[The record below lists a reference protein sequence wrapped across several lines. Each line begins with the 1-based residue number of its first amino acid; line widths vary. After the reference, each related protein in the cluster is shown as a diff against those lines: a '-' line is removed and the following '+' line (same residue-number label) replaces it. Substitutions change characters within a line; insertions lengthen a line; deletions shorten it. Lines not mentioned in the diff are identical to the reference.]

1 MKRLLIL
8 VCAVAVNL
16 TSFGWGQKGH
26 DTIAYIAECNLTPD
40 VYSKVVKAL
49 GNHSL
54 VYYANWMDNASHTPE
69 YRYTKTWHYANVDK
83 GYTYESMEKNERGD
97 AVVAINDIVGK
108 LKSGKLTPEQE
119 NINLRFL
126 IHLVGDIH
134 APMHAG
140 HLSDLGG
147 NKIMIKFFGRDK
159 KLHSIWDTD
168 LVEFSHKWSY
178 TEWQQ
183 QLDRLCPPED
193 KAAIATGEPIDWLK
207 ESQEIAT
214 DIYINT
220 PAKTKVSF
228 GYVAYYT
235 PIIEKRFLAAGLRL
249 AKLLNEIYGDKCE

>member
-8 VCAVAVNL
+8 ICAVAVNL

-26 DTIAYIAECNLTPD
+26 DTVAYIAECNLAPE
-40 VYSKVVKAL
+40 VYRKVVQAL

-54 VYYANWMDNASHTPE
+54 VYYANWMDNASYTPE

-83 GYTYESMEKNERGD
+83 GFTYETMPKNEKGD
-97 AVVAINDIVGK
+97 VVAAIDEIAAE

-140 HLSDLGG
+140 HSNDLGG
-147 NKIMIKFFGRDK
+147 NKIMVKFFGRNK

-193 KAAIATGEPIDWLK
+193 KAAIAVGRPADWLN
-207 ESQEIAT
+207 ESREIASG
-214 DIYINT
+214 IYIST

-228 GYVAYYT
+228 GYVAYYA
-235 PIIEKRFLAAGLRL
+235 PVIEKRLLAGGLRL
-249 AKLLNEIYGDKCE
+249 AKLLNEIYGGGCE

>member
-1 MKRLLIL
+1 MKRLLIFA
-8 VCAVAVNL
+8 CALLSSL

-40 VYSKVVKAL
+40 VYAKVVKAL

-54 VYYANWMDNASHTPE
+54 VYYANWLDNASHTPE
-69 YRYTKTWHYANVDK
+69 YRYTKTWHYANIDK
-83 GYTYESMEKNERGD
+83 GLTYETMPKNEHGD
-97 AVVAINDIVGK
+97 VVTAIGDIVAK

-147 NKIMIKFFGRDK
+147 NKIMIKFFGRDY
-159 KLHSIWDTD
+159 KLHAIWDTNII
-168 LVEFSHKWSY
+168 EFCHKWSY

-183 QLDRLCPPED
+183 QLDKYCPAEE
-193 KAAIATGEPIDWLK
+193 KERIAQGEPIDWLN
-207 ESQEIAT
+207 ESYEIAT
-214 DIYINT
+214 EIYINT
-220 PAKTKVSF
+220 PAKTNVSF
-228 GYVAYYT
+228 GYIAYYT
-235 PIIEKRFLAAGLRL
+235 PIIEKRFLAGGLRL
-249 AKLLNEIYGDKCE
+249 ARLLNEIYGE